1 MSDEEKNQEE
11 KSPKQK
17 MVKIK
22 VKKADD
28 FKRIYAIGALGGHT
42 PWDFRIG
49 FYNDVPR
56 MEEVA
61 PGSPP
66 TMDREVLVEAMLS
79 PTAAKEL
86 LLWLGS
92 HVQQFEKQ
100 FGPIKL
106 RRMPIKDGNK
116 IPNQAGS
123 YSTYD

>member
-1 MSDEEKNQEE
+1 MSEQEK
-11 KSPKQK
+11 KDIKKK

-22 VKKADD
+22 VKKAED
-28 FKRIYAIGALGGHT
+28 FQRIYAIGALGGHT

-66 TMDREVLVEAMLS
+66 VMDREISFEVMLS

-106 RRMPIKDGNK
+106 RRMPVKDGNK
-116 IPNQAGS
+116 VPSQS
-123 YSTYD
+123 SSFPTYD

>member
-1 MSDEEKNQEE
+1 MSEKEKN
-11 KSPKQK
+11 SPKK
-17 MVKIK
+17 KLVKIK
-22 VKKADD
+22 VKTADD

-61 PGSPP
+61 PGSTPI
-66 TMDREVLVEAMLS
+66 MDREIAFEVMLS

-92 HVQQFEKQ
+92 HVQQFEKH
-100 FGPIKL
+100 FGPIKI
-106 RRMPIKDGNK
+106 RRMPVKDGNK
-116 IPNQAGS
+116 IPNQS
-123 YSTYD
+123 SSFPTYD